1 MLLLKKERSPDI
13 QKRKNALQIGLKGL
27 TKINIEMS
35 KKVSIKIT
43 EAQPLPC
50 PYCGGF
56 YGYQYSDLF
65 RMSYTSVHTSDGT
78 YSGGEYSDGVSLN
91 KGKLAYCVNCGT
103 RLPFTLI
110 REGGEQI
117 E

>member
-1 MLLLKKERSPDI
+1 
-13 QKRKNALQIGLKGL
+13 
-27 TKINIEMS
+27 MS

-50 PYCGGF
+50 PYCGGC

>member
-1 MLLLKKERSPDI
+1 
-13 QKRKNALQIGLKGL
+13 
-27 TKINIEMS
+27 MS

-65 RMSYTSVHTSDGT
+65 RMSYTSVHTSDG
-78 YSGGEYSDGVSLN
+78 VSLN

>member
-1 MLLLKKERSPDI
+1 
-13 QKRKNALQIGLKGL
+13 
-27 TKINIEMS
+27 MS

-65 RMSYTSVHTSDGT
+65 RMSYTSVHNSDGT

-91 KGKLAYCVNCGT
+91 KSKTAYCVNCGT

-110 REGGEQI
+110 REGGVLI

>member
-1 MLLLKKERSPDI
+1 
-13 QKRKNALQIGLKGL
+13 
-27 TKINIEMS
+27 MS

-65 RMSYTSVHTSDGT
+65 SPYYIQLYMRLLLTF
-78 YSGGEYSDGVSLN
+78 E
-91 KGKLAYCVNCGT
+91 
-103 RLPFTLI
+103 LPFD
-110 REGGEQI
+110 Q
-117 E
+117 